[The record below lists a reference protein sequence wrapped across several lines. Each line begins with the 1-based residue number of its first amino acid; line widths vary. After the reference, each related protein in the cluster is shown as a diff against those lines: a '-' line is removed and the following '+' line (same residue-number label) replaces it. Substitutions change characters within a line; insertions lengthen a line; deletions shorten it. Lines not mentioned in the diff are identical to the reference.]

1 MSIINKKEKR
11 DFGAKKPLK
20 IPRGQ
25 LLCKSDRFLSAEDPV
40 FGSDSDQA
48 LLPGLGVHTVRLHI
62 LINSHSVVLLLLL
75 NVGKS
80 VTKSGCCALKN
91 RGIVNA

>member
-25 LLCKSDRFLSAEDPV
+25 LLCKSDRFLSAEAPV

-75 NVGKS
+75 YVRKS
-80 VTKSGCCALKN
+80 IAERGGGALKH
-91 RGIVNA
+91 RRIIDA